1 MPEASIVGWLVFINC
16 QRRQSWAG

>member
-1 MPEASIVGWLVFINC
+1 MPEALIVGWLVVINC